1 MRRRVLYDATSRAA
15 AAAADL
21 LRDAFD
27 IAALPTST
35 PPTGPAVAL
44 VGADPVDLPWRG
56 DASLRVLAL
65 VDAHATGPWP
75 AHWFAL
81 LPADAGGPMLARAV
95 EGAFDDL
102 ERTAA
107 MARLERELSELNAIG
122 IRLSAERN
130 PRELIET
137 ILTKAREITQ
147 SDAGSLY
154 LVEENAAGTRRLR
167 FALAQNDSVSIPY
180 RASRLPLTSA
190 SVAGHVAL
198 TGETLNLEDAYA
210 PPPGAPFRI
219 NRSFDDKARYHTKSM
234 LVVPMRTPQGETIG
248 VLQLINCKP
257 DSAHRFAS
265 VSEIERIV
273 RPYSPASRAARRIT
287 GLAGGGGHP
296 QQPALRVDP
305 PALRRLRARVRHGDR
320 IARPDHLGPLPPR
333 RESHRGPRRRR
344 RPLRHRRLR
353 RGPLQ
358 RRRDDGAPLRR
369 APARLR
375 QGRRAGAGAGQ
386 GQEAPPGRARPASA
400 SASS

>member
-1 MRRRVLYDATSRAA
+1 
-15 AAAADL
+15 
-21 LRDAFD
+21 
-27 IAALPTST
+27 
-35 PPTGPAVAL
+35 
-44 VGADPVDLPWRG
+44 
-56 DASLRVLAL
+56 
-65 VDAHATGPWP
+65 
-75 AHWFAL
+75 
-81 LPADAGGPMLARAV
+81 MLARAV

-107 MARLERELSELNAIG
+107 VARLERELSELNAIG

-210 PPPGAPFRI
+210 PPPGAPFQI

-257 DSAHRFAS
+257 DYTHRFAS

-273 RPYSPASRAARRIT
+273 RPYSPGHARLAESLASQAAVAI
-287 GLAGGGGHP
+287 A

-320 IARPDHLGPLPPR
+320 IARPDHLGPLSPR

-344 RPLRHRRLR
+344 RPPRHRRLR
-353 RGPLQ
+353 RGPFQ

-369 APARLR
+369 APA
-375 QGRRAGAGAGQ
+375 
-386 GQEAPPGRARPASA
+386 
-400 SASS
+400 